1 MRKLETNSFM
11 FPFKIPINIKKFIK
25 YFADGVCSTGIGIFS
40 RDIFELEESTYNK
53 PIPAHIYRVVVH
65 PVVTLSPND
74 RAYQVPTTS

>member
-1 MRKLETNSFM
+1 MNLHFSDSVSLTKT
-11 FPFKIPINIKKFIK
+11 
-25 YFADGVCSTGIGIFS
+25 VTIF

-74 RAYQVPTTS
+74 RAYQVLTVVLFSTISRFESLIFHSV